1 MDSAAASR
9 GESPLP
15 SVSFPSPV
23 RVPPLPKRSPVSFLS
38 RSRPR
43 TRTRVSLRGG
53 SSAMR
58 PRCGRSC
65 HCSGDRYPSSRLR
78 VKVTTLYLES
88 QLMPPPLSR
97 DHPLIIDEPP
107 SATVLTQLLRNLSP
121 TPATLRYPC
130 SPSLSLSLSLSFSL
144 EEEEEARTSGKP
156 KSAIPITGTIYRLR
170 AVLVS
175 YLSIGQRCHHR
186 FPSLRSDR
194 TRTIAPSSRRSPAGD
209 FSGKILPARPSVDSL
224 NAIDPRRCFCLS
236 NITRGIMKAR
246 SGPKLR

>member
-23 RVPPLPKRSPVSFLS
+23 SSPRPRSAAPFLFSPV
-38 RSRPR
+38 
-43 TRTRVSLRGG
+43 RVREHERGG
-53 SSAMR
+53 GFSAMR

-65 HCSGDRYPSSRLR
+65 HCSGDRYPGSRLR

-121 TPATLRYPC
+121 TPAVRRPC
-130 SPSLSLSLSLSFSL
+130 SPSLSLSLPLSLSFEE

-156 KSAIPITGTIYRLR
+156 KSAIPITGMIYRLR

-175 YLSIGQRCHHR
+175 YLPIGQCCHHR

-194 TRTIAPSSRRSPAGD
+194 KRTIAPSSRRSAGD
-209 FSGKILPARPSVDSL
+209 FSGKILPLPPPIRS
-224 NAIDPRRCFCLS
+224 AIRS
-236 NITRGIMKAR
+236 TRGAVFAYRI
-246 SGPKLR
+246 